1 MKTIKF
7 VLSIVFVT
15 MLVTSMCPI
24 NAATIERNITI
35 TDDIDDVIDDSDLE
49 PVNYPNID
57 AVNCTCVQTGTRVD
71 LEFRLVENGNF
82 EKSLGSSYTIIL
94 ITTSSAGGYFIMYG
108 GIADQFKSLLF
119 PGAEI
124 GDVLVM
130 GGESLYSEEDAEPI
144 DVISES
150 VEKNILSV
158 SFNLDNSYE
167 RVLTLAAET
176 AISPDNV
183 STYSDQVPND
193 YEDINTGNLVISA
206 GGDYF
211 ADAGQTI
218 QLQGNLEEGNPTDL
232 EWLWVFDDSLISLE
246 EKTPAYKF
254 NIPGDYQGTLFAF
267 DDEGNWGSD
276 IFMVTVNET
285 SSNNGGGN
293 NNQPGFELVIV
304 IVAIAIALVILKRK
318 K

>member
-1 MKTIKF
+1 MKMIKF
-7 VLSIVFVT
+7 ASGLILII
-15 MLVTSMCPI
+15 MLLTSMCPV

-35 TDDIDDVIDDSDLE
+35 TDDIDDVVDELDYE
-49 PVNYPNID
+49 PANYPNVDI
-57 AVNCTCVQTGTRVD
+57 ANGTCIQTGKRVD
-71 LEFRLVENGNF
+71 LEFRLVENGSF
-82 EKSLGSSYTIIL
+82 EKSFTSAYTIIL
-94 ITTSSAGGYFIMYG
+94 ITTSSTGGYFIMYG
-108 GIADQFKSLLF
+108 GIVDQFKPFLF
-119 PGAEI
+119 PDAEI

-130 GGESLYSEEDAEPI
+130 GGDSFTEEDATPI

-167 RVLTLAAET
+167 RVLTLVAEA
-176 AISPDNV
+176 AISPDNI
-183 STYSDQVPND
+183 STYSDQAPES
-193 YEDINTGNLVISA
+193 EDVDTGNLVITA

-211 ADAGQTI
+211 ADPGQTI
-218 QLQGNLEEGNPTDL
+218 QLQGNLVEGNSADL

-246 EKTPAYKF
+246 EKTPNYKS
-254 NIPGDYQGTLFAF
+254 NIPGNYEGTLFAF

-276 IFMVTVNET
+276 DFTVTVNET

-293 NNQPGFELVIV
+293 NNQPGFELVVV
-304 IVAIAIALVILKRK
+304 IGAIAIALIILKRK